1 MVRRR
6 RTKKR
11 PAFGIPGEVI
21 LLRGRNDWPYTFG
34 ADDARGGCG
43 KVSMAAESAPEDVR
57 AAVSTQLADL
67 IRTLHGVE
75 IDVVWS
81 PLTSDSWVGRIT
93 PSDAP

>member
-11 PAFGIPGEVI
+11 PAFGIPSEVI
-21 LLRGRNDWPYTFG
+21 LLRGREGWPYAFG
-34 ADDARGGCG
+34 AHDARGGCG
-43 KVSMAAESAPEDVR
+43 KAPMAADSAPEDVR
-57 AAVSTQLADL
+57 AAVSAQLADL

-93 PSDAP
+93 PSDGT